1 MVAANRY
8 FRETLSEPPPERA
21 VSVLRETAGTVE
33 GTGVVR
39 PQGICTDAAPCTG
52 YSRTIEEKAMNSN
65 KGRIASI
72 VLLAWLMLV
81 MIFMIMLET
90 VNLEIFF
97 VLWLFGLLLIL
108 KLIETPFSEPP
119 HMQRLKKVVVVG
131 IFIFSIL
138 MVKKVMEIL
147 GS

>member
-1 MVAANRY
+1 
-8 FRETLSEPPPERA
+8 
-21 VSVLRETAGTVE
+21 
-33 GTGVVR
+33 
-39 PQGICTDAAPCTG
+39 
-52 YSRTIEEKAMNSN
+52 
-65 KGRIASI
+65 
-72 VLLAWLMLV
+72 

>member
-1 MVAANRY
+1 
-8 FRETLSEPPPERA
+8 
-21 VSVLRETAGTVE
+21 
-33 GTGVVR
+33 
-39 PQGICTDAAPCTG
+39 
-52 YSRTIEEKAMNSN
+52 MNSN
-65 KGRIASI
+65 KGRIAAI
-72 VLLAWLMLV
+72 ALLAWLMLV

-90 VNLEIFF
+90 VNLELFF

-119 HMQRLKKVVVVG
+119 HMQRLKKVAVVG

-138 MVKKVMEIL
+138 MAKKIMEIL